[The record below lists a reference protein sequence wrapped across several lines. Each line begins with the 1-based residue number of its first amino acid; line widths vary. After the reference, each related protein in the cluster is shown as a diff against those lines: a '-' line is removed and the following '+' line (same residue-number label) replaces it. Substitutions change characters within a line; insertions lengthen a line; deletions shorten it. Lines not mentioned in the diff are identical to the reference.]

1 MRRKLFKSH
10 HLHHHNHSS
19 GIRYPT
25 IDITKCNI
33 RSIANVPKPQKYPIL
48 YVQLIQIQSFIC
60 SLADMFG
67 MEQMIA
73 VIGSSMLSSP
83 KMDVV
88 PTEDLATISSSRVR
102 G

>member
-1 MRRKLFKSH
+1 MRRKLFKSY
-10 HLHHHNHSS
+10 HLHHHNQSS

-48 YVQLIQIQSFIC
+48 DVQLIQSFIC

-67 MEQMIA
+67 MEQMMA

>member
-1 MRRKLFKSH
+1 MYPSH
-10 HLHHHNHSS
+10 
-19 GIRYPT
+19 IRIPYS
-25 IDITKCNI
+25 D
-33 RSIANVPKPQKYPIL
+33 VEL
-48 YVQLIQIQSFIC
+48 IQSFIC

-73 VIGSSMLSSP
+73 VIGYSMLSSP